1 MYNSESI
8 STSMSTAAAPWNLSL
23 LPASFTV
30 RNLKIY
36 PRLKLIKHIYTADGR
51 VITTLSHSQEHTTT
65 VDGFQE
71 PGSFE
76 QSIMYDANQ
85 LQIEALLNRSQ
96 SCWQRLSYS
105 CRSSRLFN
113 SPCKLFC
120 YNYPCLLIIILFI
133 PK

>member
-1 MYNSESI
+1 M
-8 STSMSTAAAPWNLSL
+8 T
-23 LPASFTV
+23 
-30 RNLKIY
+30 
-36 PRLKLIKHIYTADGR
+36 LIDVFAADGR

-85 LQIEALLNRSQ
+85 LQIEALLNRSH

-113 SPCKLFC
+113 SPCE
-120 YNYPCLLIIILFI
+120 
-133 PK
+133 